1 MHKGILVSLVALLLL
16 TGGLSA
22 EESKF
27 KFKVVKDLQATPV
40 KNQCKTGT
48 CWAFATSSFLESEL
62 LRMGK
67 GPHDLSEM
75 FVVRMIYPQKIKN
88 YVRLHG
94 RTQFGPGSVA
104 GDLMRVVREY
114 GVVPDSVFTG
124 RHVGESRL
132 DHQEMDA
139 VLKAALDALINN
151 KSGKLSEAW
160 PEAMNGILDA
170 YLGKVPEHFAYK
182 GKSYTPRSYADE
194 LGLQAD
200 DYVQLTSY
208 THHPFYQKFCLELP
222 DNWYRNDDYYN
233 LPLEEFMS
241 VVDSALDHGYT
252 LCWDGDVSEHSF
264 SRDRGIAIL
273 PKKDWD
279 DRSKK
284 EKADI
289 CLAPEP
295 EMEVTQALRQEHFD
309 NYSSGDDHLMH
320 VTGVARDQNGTKYY
334 IVKNS
339 WGTFDRPNDG
349 FVYMSEAYF
358 RSKTMSV
365 MVHKDALPAELAAK
379 LNGGK

>member
-1 MHKGILVSLVALLLL
+1 MHKGILVSLVTLLLL
-16 TGGLSA
+16 TGSLSA

-94 RTQFGPGSVA
+94 KTQFGPGSVA
-104 GDLMRVVREY
+104 GDLMRVVRDY

-124 RHVGESRL
+124 RRVGESRL

-139 VLKAALDALINN
+139 VLKGALDALIGNR
-151 KSGKLSEAW
+151 SGKLSEAW

-194 LGLQAD
+194 LGIHAD

-233 LPLEEFMS
+233 LPLDEFMS

-273 PKKDWD
+273 PKKEWD
-279 DRSKK
+279 DRTKK
-284 EKADI
+284 EQADI

-339 WGTFDRPNDG
+339 WGTLNRANDG
-349 FVYMSEAYF
+349 FIYMSEAYF

-379 LNGGK
+379 LHI